1 MRKIDFL
8 CEFPQ
13 VFIFQEERHKT
24 NFGGILFLIYIIIML
39 IISSSYI
46 LDFIINDKFEVE
58 NLSIQ
63 NQTRFEDLED
73 IDAVDD
79 YNPITEFRISV
90 PVETYFEYFKLLY
103 TDENNI
109 SHVTNLNEIYNY
121 PSLKQYDFS
130 GESFGFNFK
139 SRVSGFKAK
148 LLFYCGKDDNCND
161 YIEFA
166 DIYDKEP
173 IYMGFEPLFPKIE
186 HQNPQKPILDEDK
199 FGQYELLYMDIPYT
213 REYDYIYRVTKY
225 KEKKGLSR
233 IFDKLLGLKS
243 EYFTGYL
250 TFEADDDGN
259 QDKIEFDGNYY
270 RPLFVIIIRNP
281 HDTYVEYK
289 RNRKTELDVLSTIS
303 ALFTPVRL
311 VFSIIYR
318 YYAKKFNNYKIIENI
333 LSPKPKPKKLIE
345 LKSISEIKDSSLKD
359 LNDDEKQEI
368 LIKSEIIEKTED
380 NNEENNKDKK
390 DSNDNKLALDKKGI
404 ILPKYSFVQFLLNNA
419 YCQCCKR
426 RICLREFNK
435 YYQQDIIEICNT
447 INMKY
452 LSVNSLLYNQIMIE
466 NLLKDYNWNNS
477 SLNNIKNN
485 ELILKLQNLI
495 E

>member
-63 NQTRFEDLED
+63 NQTRFEDLEA

-109 SHVTNLNEIYNY
+109 SHVANLNEIYNY
-121 PSLKQYDFS
+121 PSLEQYNFS

-148 LLFYCGKDDNCND
+148 LLFYCGKEDNCND
-161 YIEFA
+161 FIEFA
-166 DIYDKEP
+166 DIYENEQ
-173 IYMGFEPLFPKIE
+173 IFMGFEPLFPKIE
-186 HQNPQKPILDEDK
+186 HQNPLKPILDEDK
-199 FGQYELLYMDIPYT
+199 FGQYELLYMLIPQT
-213 REYDYIYRVTKY
+213 EEYDYIYRVTKY

-250 TFEADDDGN
+250 TLETNDFGD
-259 QDKIEFDGNYY
+259 QKTIPFDGNYY
-270 RPLFVIIIRNP
+270 RPLIDIVIKNP
-281 HDTYVEYK
+281 HDTYLEYK

-303 ALFTPVRL
+303 ALFTPVGL

-333 LSPKPKPKKLIE
+333 LSPKPKPKKLIK
-345 LKSISEIKDSSLKD
+345 LKSISEIKDSSIKD
-359 LNDDEKQEI
+359 LKDDEKQEI

-390 DSNDNKLALDKKGI
+390 DSNDNKLDLDKKGI

-435 YYQQDIIEICNT
+435 YHQQDIIEICNS

-477 SLNNIKNN
+477 SLNNVKNN